1 MKPSAFGNFRSTVT
15 SKRTPSQPKVNPL
28 PYLVEFESREQ
39 RRPRKR
45 QIYVE
50 AAVDGPHFVYTGK
63 KLTAQ
68 MKFFTYIPLGKFC
81 SEECTFFNGVSKQSR
96 MEVSCVSSD
105 SVVWLSS
112 GTLGHPAKY
121 VFSTSV

>member
-1 MKPSAFGNFRSTVT
+1 MKLSAFGNFRSTVT
-15 SKRTPSQPKVNPL
+15 SKRTPSKPKVNPL

-68 MKFFTYIPLGKFC
+68 MKFFTYVPLGKFC
-81 SEECTFFNGVSKQSR
+81 GEDCTFFEWG
-96 MEVSCVSSD
+96 
-105 SVVWLSS
+105 
-112 GTLGHPAKY
+112 
-121 VFSTSV
+121 F

>member
-1 MKPSAFGNFRSTVT
+1 MQIMRSTVT

-45 QIYVE
+45 QIHVE

-63 KLTAQ
+63 KT
-68 MKFFTYIPLGKFC
+68 
-81 SEECTFFNGVSKQSR
+81 N
-96 MEVSCVSSD
+96 SSD
-105 SVVWLSS
+105 EILHLRS
-112 GTLGHPAKY
+112 AR
-121 VFSTSV
+121 

>member
-1 MKPSAFGNFRSTVT
+1 M
-15 SKRTPSQPKVNPL
+15 NPL

-68 MKFFTYIPLGKFC
+68 RQLVVKTALFL
-81 SEECTFFNGVSKQSR
+81 NGVSKQSR

>member
-1 MKPSAFGNFRSTVT
+1 MQIQIYCKTSSTQNADPLEVFLPYFELVKPSAFGNFRSTVT

-81 SEECTFFNGVSKQSR
+81 GEDCTFFEWG
-96 MEVSCVSSD
+96 
-105 SVVWLSS
+105 
-112 GTLGHPAKY
+112 
-121 VFSTSV
+121 F